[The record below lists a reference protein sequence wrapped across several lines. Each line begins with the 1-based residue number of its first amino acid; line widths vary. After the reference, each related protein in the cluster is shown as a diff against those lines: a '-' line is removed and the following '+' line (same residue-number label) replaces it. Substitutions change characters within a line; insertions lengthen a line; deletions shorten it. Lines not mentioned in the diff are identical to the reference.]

1 MFVKNIFNFSYCIKK
16 KIYLCGVNKIFIKI
30 IKNMETTANATP
42 ENPDFLTVLKSL
54 MESGRRMNE
63 NYERY
68 LKERKE
74 REAK

>member
-1 MFVKNIFNFSYCIKK
+1 
-16 KIYLCGVNKIFIKI
+16 
-30 IKNMETTANATP
+30 METTANATP
-42 ENPDFLTVLKSL
+42 QNLDFLTVLKSL

>member
-1 MFVKNIFNFSYCIKK
+1 M
-16 KIYLCGVNKIFIKI
+16 YLCGVNKIFIRI

-42 ENPDFLTVLKSL
+42 QNLDFLTVLKSL